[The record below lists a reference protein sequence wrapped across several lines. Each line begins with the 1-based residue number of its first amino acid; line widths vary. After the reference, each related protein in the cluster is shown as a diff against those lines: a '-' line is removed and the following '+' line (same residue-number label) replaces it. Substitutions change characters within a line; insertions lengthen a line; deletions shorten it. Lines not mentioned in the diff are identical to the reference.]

1 MAHRKGLITVP
12 LITSTE
18 PSDSSR
24 KLRVEKQRMRSK
36 QNKAV
41 LLAFV
46 SGSVFGAA
54 LVIAMYIQI

>member
-1 MAHRKGLITVP
+1 M
-12 LITSTE
+12 ITSTE